1 MFIELHIDG
10 LETPQIIPIEKASSV
25 AQQLEK
31 RGKNFRL
38 GKTHY

>member
-10 LETPQIIPIEKASSV
+10 LSQPQVVPIEKASSV
-25 AQQLEK
+25 VKELER

-38 GKTHY
+38 GKTLN

>member
-10 LETPQIIPIEKASSV
+10 LDAPQVVPIEKASSV
-25 AQQLEK
+25 SKELEK

-38 GKTHY
+38 GRTIH